1 MKLDFAIIADGA
13 TQRPDG
19 KVDVFGGGWDTLWAP
34 SVPAMHPQ
42 LTLVL
47 RLLSDPVEA
56 SEPHSLEILLRS
68 PDGDEIAKAE
78 GTIEPA
84 PSELTSAEESGQIS
98 STLAL
103 TFHNLAFSDWGPHEF
118 VILVDGVALREPM
131 PLQLRQAPLEDA
143 QPPAAAG

>member
-19 KVDVFGGGWDTLWAP
+19 KTDIFGGGFDTLWAP

-42 LTLVL
+42 LALVI
-47 RLLSDPVEA
+47 RLLSDPIEA
-56 SEPHSLEILLRS
+56 SEPHSLRILLRS
-68 PDGDEIAKAE
+68 PDGDEIANAE

-84 PSELTSAEESGQIS
+84 PEEITSAEESGQIS

-103 TFHNLAFSDWGPHEF
+103 TFQNLGFETWGPYEF
-118 VILVDGVALREPM
+118 SILVDDRPLREPLA
-131 PLQLRQAPLEDA
+131 LQLRQAPLPED
-143 QPPAAAG
+143 QE